1 MTQPIHQTK
10 KRVADGKGKMSAQ
23 GELPV
28 KLLVAMTGKASAA
41 KTASGDEPAFAYI
54 ASLPQPQRGIAE
66 RVDALAANTLP
77 NLQRAVKW
85 GMAYYGVGGGWCFS
99 SGAFGR
105 HVKLMFIRGTE
116 IKPEPP
122 VTPIGMGKSTRGV
135 ELASED
141 DLDEHQVASWMKQAA
156 ANPFVGGK
164 KR

>member
-1 MTQPIHQTK
+1 MRKPPLKPDARGQT
-10 KRVADGKGKMSAQ
+10 GT
-23 GELPV
+23 
-28 KLLVAMTGKASAA
+28 KLLVSMTGKASAA
-41 KTASGDEPAFAYI
+41 KAAEGEEPVFAYI
-54 ASLPQPQRGIAE
+54 ASLPQPQRSIAE

-99 SGAFGR
+99 SGAFAG

-135 ELASED
+135 ELTSVD